1 MKYSVAIEKGD
12 ERHAY
17 GVIVPDLPGCF
28 SAGDTFE
35 QALENAQEA
44 IELHIEALLDS
55 GEPLPMPRP
64 LDAHVRNKDY
74 TRMVWAFVD
83 VPVEALDDSVER
95 VNLSL
100 PRRVLRRIDAEAD
113 RRGRTRSS
121 YMAEAAL
128 ACADE
133 AERHSTARHGA
144 ADGSAMTTTKKPGF
158 SERSHIASRS
168 NQSGQLIMDS
178 PGTNKPIGAARK
190 HSPGPGRGGT
200 RRKSK

>member
-35 QALENAQEA
+35 QALDNAQEA

-74 TRMVWAFVD
+74 ARMVWAFVD

-133 AERHSTARHGA
+133 SERHSTAHQGA
-144 ADGSAMTTTKKPGF
+144 AVSVTNSYGKNNPT
-158 SERSHIASRS
+158 
-168 NQSGQLIMDS
+168 
-178 PGTNKPIGAARK
+178 GTAGKRTP
-190 HSPGPGRGGT
+190 SPGRGDT